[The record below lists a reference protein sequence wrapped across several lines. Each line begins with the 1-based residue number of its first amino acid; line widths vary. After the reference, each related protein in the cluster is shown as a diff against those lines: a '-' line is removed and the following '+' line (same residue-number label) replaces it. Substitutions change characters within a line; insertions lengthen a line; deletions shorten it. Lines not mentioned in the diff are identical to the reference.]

1 MSATLDAERISAYFD
16 GCPTLAVP
24 GRTFPVDVHYLEDVL
39 EMCDYTLDLESPYAR
54 TDKMNKVDLK
64 TNIDDIEEDE
74 DDVDDVPGI
83 QDTQRYSAKT
93 IDTLLHLN
101 EHKIPYELLA
111 ALVERLCSD
120 PAYESFS
127 RAILV
132 FLPGMGEIRE
142 CMRHLSELRRFQT
155 ECQVHVLHS
164 SIASDEQTAAFAPP
178 PQGMRKIVLATN
190 MAETG
195 ITIPDITCVIDSGRH
210 REMRYD
216 EKRKISRLV
225 DCFIARSN
233 AKQRRG
239 RAGRV
244 QHGICF
250 HLFTRFAS
258 VPALKMH
265 FHKRLIR
272 HSRPTSSALWRR
284 WSMSRPLR
292 RTRRS
297 RHSAAT
303 CAICLWTCTSPSFC
317 SWPCSSAA

>member
-1 MSATLDAERISAYFD
+1 MLESSVLDDVTHIIVDEVHERSIESDFLLIVLKKLMQERPDLKIVLMSATLDAERISAYFD

-195 ITIPDITCVIDSGRH
+195 ITIPDITLSLIH
-210 REMRYD
+210 
-216 EKRKISRLV
+216 ISEP
-225 DCFIARSN
+225 
-233 AKQRRG
+233 
-239 RAGRV
+239 
-244 QHGICF
+244 
-250 HLFTRFAS
+250 TR
-258 VPALKMH
+258 PY
-265 FHKRLIR
+265 
-272 HSRPTSSALWRR
+272 
-284 WSMSRPLR
+284 
-292 RTRRS
+292 
-297 RHSAAT
+297 
-303 CAICLWTCTSPSFC
+303 
-317 SWPCSSAA
+317 